1 MSGILGLASQ
11 RQASTS
17 STFINGVEPTPEN
30 CSFIMHPGMSSVPT
44 FENGDNRRAPEVLGF
59 LTRRKSYCL
68 AGMLSPTLR
77 EGEVID
83 SASM

>member
-1 MSGILGLASQ
+1 
-11 RQASTS
+11 
-17 STFINGVEPTPEN
+17 
-30 CSFIMHPGMSSVPT
+30 MHPGMSSVPT

-59 LTRRKSYCL
+59 LTHRKSYCL